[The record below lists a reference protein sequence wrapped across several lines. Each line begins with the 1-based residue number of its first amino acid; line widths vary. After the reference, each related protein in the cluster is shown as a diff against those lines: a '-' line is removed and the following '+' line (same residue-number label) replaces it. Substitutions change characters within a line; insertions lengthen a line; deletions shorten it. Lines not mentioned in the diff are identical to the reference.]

1 MSNPIAKT
9 LPAEWHPQ
17 RFVQLTWPHKNTD
30 WAHILNQANDCF
42 TNLAAAIVRF
52 ENLLIVCQS
61 KQDVQQL
68 LADIDQSKITFVE
81 LPSNDTWAR
90 DHGGVTI
97 LENGKKL
104 IYDFGFNGWG
114 LKYPANFDNQITAKL
129 YKKGIFGKNVS
140 YNNQLNFILEGGS
153 FESDGQG
160 TLMTTSACLLAE
172 NRNNKTKSELE
183 EKLKDLFGLTR
194 ILWINHGY
202 LAGDDT
208 DTHVDMLA
216 RFCTP
221 DTIAYVKCDDEH
233 DEHHKELERM
243 EKELQTFRQS
253 DGTPYQLLPLPMGD
267 ASYDENGER
276 LPVSYAN
283 FLIING
289 AVLLPFYDSPKDEI
303 AKKQLEK
310 VFSNREIIGINCNTL
325 IRQHGSLH
333 CSAMQFV

>member
-1 MSNPIAKT
+1 MTTKT

-30 WAHILNQANDCF
+30 WAYMLSEANNCF
-42 TNLAAAIVRF
+42 INIAGEIVRF
-52 ENLLIVCQS
+52 EDLLIVCQS
-61 KQDVQQL
+61 ERDVRKL
-68 LADIDQSKITFVE
+68 LEGVDQSRITFAE

-90 DHGGVTI
+90 DHGGITVF
-97 LENGKKL
+97 ENGKKR

-129 YKKGIFGKNVS
+129 YEKGVFGKDVL
-140 YNNQLNFILEGGS
+140 YKNQMDFIFEGGS
-153 FESDGQG
+153 FESDGEG

-183 EKLKDLFGLTR
+183 EKLKELFGLAR
-194 ILWINHGY
+194 VLWIDHGY

-208 DTHVDMLA
+208 DSHVDMLA
-216 RFCTP
+216 RFCSP
-221 DTIAYVKCDDEH
+221 DIIAYVKCDDEN
-233 DEHHKELERM
+233 DEHYEELKWM
-243 EKELQTFRQS
+243 EKELQAFRKP
-253 DGTPYQLLPLPMGD
+253 DGTPYQLVPLPMGD

-283 FLIING
+283 FLIMND
-289 AVLLPFYDSPKDEI
+289 AVLLPFYDSPKDET

-310 VFSNREIIGINCNTL
+310 VFLNRKIIGVNCNAL

-333 CSAMQFV
+333 CSTMQFV